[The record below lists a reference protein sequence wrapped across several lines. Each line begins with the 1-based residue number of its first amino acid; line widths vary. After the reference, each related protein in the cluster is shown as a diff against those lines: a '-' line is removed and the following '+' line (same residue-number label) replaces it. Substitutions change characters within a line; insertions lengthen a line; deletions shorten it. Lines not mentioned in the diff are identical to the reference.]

1 MLEATKKL
9 TTNDYVELNF
19 RVPAQQA
26 DKAKKVLASLGAEDL
41 KDSVPWEE
49 VYPDFNPSVALRG
62 ARKRE
67 GLTQKDL
74 ADRISIKQAHISQ
87 MENGRR
93 PIGKEMAKRLAKALN
108 VDYRVFL

>member
-1 MLEATKKL
+1 MLEPTKKL
-9 TTNDYVELNF
+9 ITTDYVELNF
-19 RVPAQQA
+19 RVPAKQA
-26 DKAKKVLASLGAEDL
+26 NRAKKVLASLGAEDL
-41 KDSVPWEE
+41 NDSVPWEE
-49 VYPDFNPSVALRG
+49 AYPDFNPSVALRG

-67 GLTQKDL
+67 GLTQKEL

-87 MENGRR
+87 MENGKR